1 MKSPLEAP
9 EKSRSRGTEE
19 TNAKS
24 AGRTDSSGGEPQK
37 PTASVIDT
45 SKMSKGKRE
54 ALELAEASRDPLDDR
69 GSFASN
75 LFVGRYDFARIHPY
89 PEQSAEDRA
98 AGEEF
103 LGNLKKY
110 LRKSI
115 DADEID
121 RTGEI
126 PQKNIDELFA
136 MGAFGV
142 KIPKQ
147 YGGLGLSQV
156 NYGRGAM
163 LLGSW
168 DANLTALISAHQ
180 SIGVPQPLLLF
191 GTEEQK
197 QKYLPRVARREI
209 SAFALTEWN
218 AGSDPANMSL
228 RADPTEDGSA
238 FILNGE
244 KLWCTNLI
252 KAGVLVVMA
261 RTPPKMVGGR
271 ERKQITAFIV
281 DVNSPGLEITYRCH
295 FMGLRAL
302 YNGIVKFTDVRV
314 PRENLIAREGEGL
327 KVALT
332 TLNTG
337 RLTIPAACVGLSKR
351 LLDICRKWAGER
363 IQWGVPIGQHAAIA
377 GKIAEMAGNVFAME
391 AMTFLTSSLVDRKAG
406 DLRIETAMCKMWATE
421 TTWKIADDAMQ
432 VRGGRGYETA
442 QSLAGRGEE
451 PIPVE
456 RFLRDCRINL
466 IFEGSSEI
474 MRLFIAREALDPH
487 LKVGGAI
494 FNTQL
499 PVSERAK
506 AVFSSGKFYAGWYP
520 RQWMPG
526 DAGKID
532 NLHETLRGHVNYS
545 AAASKR
551 LARGLFHAMARFG
564 PKLDREQLL
573 LSRFVGIATELF
585 AISATCSYAQWLLG
599 QGKPADEILSVADYF
614 CRSARMRIDNHFA
627 GTSRNADKRGYNL
640 VQDLL
645 AGKHELLRDGIV

>member
-19 TNAKS
+19 TSAKS
-24 AGRTDSSGGEPQK
+24 AGRTDSSRGEPQT
-37 PTASVIDT
+37 PAPVIDT
-45 SKMSKGKRE
+45 SKMAKGQRE
-54 ALELAEASRDPLDDR
+54 ALELAEAARDPLEDR

-75 LFVGRYDFARIHPY
+75 LFVGRYDFSRIHPY
-89 PEQSAEDRA
+89 PAQTAEDRA

-103 LGNLKKY
+103 LATLQKY
-110 LRKSI
+110 LRENI

-126 PQKNIDELFA
+126 PQKNIDDLFA

-156 NYGRGAM
+156 NYGRAAM

-168 DANLTALISAHQ
+168 DANVTALVSAHQ

-197 QKYLPRVARREI
+197 KKYLPRVARHEI

-228 RADPTEDGSA
+228 RAEPTEDGSV

-261 RTPPKMVGGR
+261 RTPSKMVGGR

-281 DVNSPGLEITYRCH
+281 DVDSPGLEITYRCH

-302 YNGIVKFTDVRV
+302 YNGIVKFTNVRV
-314 PRENLIAREGEGL
+314 PRENMIAKEGQGL

-337 RLTIPAACVGLSKR
+337 RLTLPAACTGLSKR
-351 LLDICRKWAGER
+351 LLEICRKWASER
-363 IQWGVPIGQHAAIA
+363 IQWGVPIGKHAAIA

-391 AMTFLTSSLVDRKAG
+391 AMT
-406 DLRIETAMCKMWATE
+406 
-421 TTWKIADDAMQ
+421 
-432 VRGGRGYETA
+432 
-442 QSLAGRGEE
+442 
-451 PIPVE
+451 
-456 RFLRDCRINL
+456 
-466 IFEGSSEI
+466 
-474 MRLFIAREALDPH
+474 
-487 LKVGGAI
+487 
-494 FNTQL
+494 
-499 PVSERAK
+499 
-506 AVFSSGKFYAGWYP
+506 
-520 RQWMPG
+520 
-526 DAGKID
+526 
-532 NLHETLRGHVNYS
+532 
-545 AAASKR
+545 
-551 LARGLFHAMARFG
+551 
-564 PKLDREQLL
+564 
-573 LSRFVGIATELF
+573 
-585 AISATCSYAQWLLG
+585 
-599 QGKPADEILSVADYF
+599 
-614 CRSARMRIDNHFA
+614 
-627 GTSRNADKRGYNL
+627 
-640 VQDLL
+640 
-645 AGKHELLRDGIV
+645 

>member
-1 MKSPLEAP
+1 MKSSLEAP
-9 EKSRSRGTEE
+9 DKQVSEE
-19 TNAKS
+19 TSAK
-24 AGRTDSSGGEPQK
+24 PQK
-37 PTASVIDT
+37 QAPASVIDT

-54 ALELAEASRDPLDDR
+54 ALELAEASRDPLDER

-75 LFVGRYDFARIHPY
+75 LFIGRYDFNRIYPW

-98 AGEEF
+98 AGQEF
-103 LGNLKKY
+103 LASLEKY
-110 LRKSI
+110 LRENI

-126 PQKNIDELFA
+126 PQKNIDDLFA

-147 YGGLGLSQV
+147 YEGLGLSQV
-156 NYGRGAM
+156 NYGRAAM

-168 DANLTALISAHQ
+168 DENLTALVSAHQ

-191 GTEEQK
+191 GTDEQK
-197 QKYLPRVARREI
+197 KKYLPRVARHEI

-228 RADPTEDGSA
+228 RADATEDGSA

-261 RTPPKMVGGR
+261 KTPPKIVNGK

-281 DVNSPGLEITYRCH
+281 DVDSPGLEITYRCR

-302 YNGIVKFTDVRV
+302 YNGIVKFTNVRV
-314 PRENLIAREGEGL
+314 PRENMIAKEGQGL

-351 LLDICRKWAGER
+351 LLEISRKWASER
-363 IQWGVPIGQHAAIA
+363 IQWGVPIGQHSAIA
-377 GKIAEMAGNVFAME
+377 GKIAEMAGNTFAME
-391 AMTFLTSSLVDRKAG
+391 AMTFLTSGLVDRKAG
-406 DLRIETAMCKMWATE
+406 DLRIETAMCKMWSTE
-421 TTWKIADDAMQ
+421 TTWKISDDAMQ

-451 PIPVE
+451 AIPVE
-456 RFLRDCRINL
+456 RFLRDCRINT

-474 MRLFIAREALDPH
+474 MRLFVAREALDPH

-499 PVSERAK
+499 PMSERVK
-506 AVFSSGKFYAGWYP
+506 AVFTSGKFYAGWYP
-520 RQWMPG
+520 RQWFSSG
-526 DAGKID
+526 AGKVD
-532 NLHETLRGHVNYS
+532 NLHRHLQKHVDYS
-545 AAASKR
+545 ARTSKK

-585 AISATCSYAQWLLG
+585 AISATCSFAQYKIDHG
-599 QGKPADEILSVADYF
+599 ESADEVLSVANYF
-614 CRSARMRIDNHFA
+614 CNSARARIDHYFA
-627 GTSRNADKRGYNL
+627 GARRNADKRGYQL
-640 VQDLL
+640 TQELL
-645 AGKHELLRDGIV
+645 AGKHSSLREGIVR

>member
-9 EKSRSRGTEE
+9 EKQIAAEAS
-19 TNAKS
+19 AKP
-24 AGRTDSSGGEPQK
+24 EK
-37 PTASVIDT
+37 PAVSLIDT
-45 SKMSKGKRE
+45 SKMSKGQRD

-75 LFVGRYDFARIHPY
+75 LFIGRFDFSRIHPY
-89 PEQSAEDRA
+89 PQQSADDVA
-98 AGEEF
+98 AGAEF
-103 LGNLKKY
+103 LASLKKY
-110 LRKSI
+110 LRENV

-156 NYGRGAM
+156 NYGRAAM

-168 DANLTALISAHQ
+168 DANLTALVSAHQ

-197 QKYLPRVARREI
+197 NKYLPRVARKEI

-228 RADPTEDGSA
+228 RAEPTEDGSA
-238 FILNGE
+238 FIMNGE

-261 RTPPKMVGGR
+261 RTPPKIVNGR

-281 DVNSPGLEITYRCH
+281 DVDSPGLEITYRCH

-302 YNGIVKFTDVRV
+302 YNGIVKFTNVRV
-314 PRENLIAREGEGL
+314 PRENLIAKEGQGL

-363 IQWGVPIGQHAAIA
+363 VQWGAPIGQHAAIA

-391 AMTFLTSSLVDRKAG
+391 AITFLTSAMVDSKAG

-442 QSLAGRGEE
+442 ESLAGRGEE
-451 PIPVE
+451 PIAVE

-487 LKVGGAI
+487 LKVGAGI

-499 PVSERAK
+499 PLSERVK
-506 AVFSSGKFYAGWYP
+506 AFFTSGKFYASWYP

-526 DAGKID
+526 NPGKID
-532 NLHETLRGHVNYS
+532 NLHSDLQAHVKYG
-545 AAASKR
+545 ARASKR

-585 AISATCSYAQWLLG
+585 AMSATCSFAQSKIDNG
-599 QGKPADEILSVADYF
+599 EPADEILSVANYF
-614 CRSARMRIDNHFA
+614 CRSARMRIDQHFS
-627 GTSRNADKRGYNL
+627 GVSTNADRRGYQL

-645 AGKHELLRDGIV
+645 AGKNASLRDGIV

>member
-1 MKSPLEAP
+1 MKSSLEAP
-9 EKSRSRGTEE
+9 EKQIAEE
-19 TNAKS
+19 TTAKP
-24 AGRTDSSGGEPQK
+24 AIPA
-37 PTASVIDT
+37 PVIDT
-45 SKMSKGKRE
+45 SKMSAGKAA
-54 ALELAEASRDPLDDR
+54 ALELAESSRDPLDER

-75 LFVGRYDFARIHPY
+75 LFIGRFDFDRIFPF
-89 PEQSAEDRA
+89 PKQSAEDVG

-103 LGNLKKY
+103 LAQLRKY
-110 LRKSI
+110 LRDNV

-136 MGAFGV
+136 MGAFAIKV
-142 KIPKQ
+142 PKQ
-147 YGGLGLSQV
+147 YGGLGLLQV

-168 DANLTALISAHQ
+168 GANMTALVSAHQ
-180 SIGVPQPLLLF
+180 SIGVPQPLLIF

-197 QKYLPRVARREI
+197 AKYLPRVARKEI

-228 RADPTEDGSA
+228 TATPTEDGSA
-238 FILNGE
+238 YILNGE

-261 RTPPKMVGGR
+261 KTPPKVVNGK
-271 ERKQITAFIV
+271 ERKQISAFIV
-281 DVNSPGLEITYRCH
+281 DVDSPGLEIAYRCH

-302 YNGIVKFTDVRV
+302 YNGIVKFKDVRV
-314 PRENLIAREGEGL
+314 PRENLIAKEGQGL

-351 LLDICRKWAGER
+351 LVEICRKWATER
-363 IQWGVPIGQHAAIA
+363 IQWGVPIGKHYAIA
-377 GKIAEMAGNVFAME
+377 GKVAEMAGQVFAME
-391 AMTFLTSSLVDRKAG
+391 AMTFLTSALVDRKAG
-406 DLRIETAMCKMWATE
+406 DLRIETAMCKLWATE
-421 TTWKIADDAMQ
+421 TTWRIADDAMQ

-442 QSLAGRGEE
+442 ESLAGRGEE
-451 PIPVE
+451 PIAVE
-456 RFLRDCRINL
+456 RFLRDCRINT

-499 PVSERAK
+499 PMADRAK
-506 AVFSSGKFYAGWYP
+506 AVLNSGKFYAGWYP
-520 RQWMPG
+520 RQWLPNG
-526 DAGKID
+526 AGKID
-532 NLHETLRGHVNYS
+532 NLHEILSGHVNY
-545 AAASKR
+545 AARTSKR

-573 LSRFVGIATELF
+573 LSRFVGAATELF

-599 QGKPADEILSVADYF
+599 QGKPADEILSLANYF
-614 CRSARMRIDNHFA
+614 CRSARMRIDHHFA
-627 GTSRNADKRGYNL
+627 GTARNADKRGYDL

-645 AGKHELLRDGIV
+645 AGKHEELRRGIV